1 MLKQYKVSL
10 HPEFRNRIDAV
21 IKFNKLSTE
30 VIQKIVKRLE
40 DEINEQLKDKNI
52 VINLD
57 QDTVDYFV
65 ENGYESQWVPR
76 SLKRLFEGDP
86 KKSLSKKILFEDL
99 RNVQ

>member
-1 MLKQYKVSL
+1 MLKQYKVL
-10 HPEFRNRIDAV
+10 YTEFRNRIDAV

-57 QDTVDYFV
+57 DKADYFV
-65 ENGYESQWVPR
+65 ENGYEPMDARPIEEIVPMT
-76 SLKRLFEGDP
+76 
-86 KKSLSKKILFEDL
+86 
-99 RNVQ
+99 

>member
-1 MLKQYKVSL
+1 MQLLNLTSY
-10 HPEFRNRIDAV
+10 
-21 IKFNKLSTE
+21 TE

-65 ENGYESQWVPR
+65 ENGYEPHNG
-76 SLKRLFEGDP
+76 KP
-86 KKSLSKKILFEDL
+86 
-99 RNVQ
+99 

>member
-1 MLKQYKVSL
+1 MKYTPSY
-10 HPEFRNRIDAV
+10 
-21 IKFNKLSTE
+21 TE

-65 ENGYESQWVPR
+65 ENGMNHNGC
-76 SLKRLFEGDP
+76 L
-86 KKSLSKKILFEDL
+86 
-99 RNVQ
+99 N